1 LIYTLIINLMTT
13 LTIEIPDREMAE
25 FSKIIKKKGG
35 HIIADSTDDLSKSEH
50 ISLTQSLKEAE
61 LIQAGKL
68 KPLRFD
74 DLWDE

>member
-1 LIYTLIINLMTT
+1 MTT
-13 LTIEIPDREMAE
+13 LTIEIHDSEMAD
-25 FSKIIKKKGG
+25 FAKIIKKKGG

-50 ISLTQSLKEAE
+50 ISLIQSLKEAE

-68 KPLRFD
+68 KPVSFD